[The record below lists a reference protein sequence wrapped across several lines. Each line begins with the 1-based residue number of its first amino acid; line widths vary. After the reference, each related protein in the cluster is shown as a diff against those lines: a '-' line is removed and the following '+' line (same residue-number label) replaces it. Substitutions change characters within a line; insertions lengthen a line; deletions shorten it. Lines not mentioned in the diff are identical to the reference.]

1 MRHSNERR
9 RMTLKLTRGRVLE
22 FGFVLFMA
30 IILVTSIIGGEWFDA
45 SVAGAGIISGLIPF
59 ILEKTFKTEFDAKM
73 KVAYIIF
80 LFASQYLGSIVGLY
94 SNGWWDTFLHV
105 LSGVFLAF
113 LGFDFLTRLDEDIR
127 LEMPKRFVFVY
138 IVVFSMAGAAL
149 WEMYEFT
156 SDLVL
161 STTMQGNGND
171 DTMVDIVAGSLGG
184 IIAAMLVTEIHRKE
198 QHKKRKK

>member
-1 MRHSNERR
+1 M
-9 RMTLKLTRGRVLE
+9 LE

-30 IILVTSIIGGEWFDA
+30 IILVASVIEEAWFDA
-45 SVAGAGIISGLIPF
+45 SVAAAGIVSGLIPF
-59 ILEKTFKTEFDAKM
+59 ILEKVFKTEFDAKM
-73 KVAYIIF
+73 KVAYILF

-105 LSGVFLAF
+105 LSGVFIAF
-113 LGFDFLTRLDEDIR
+113 LGYDFFSRLDDDIR

-138 IVVFSMAGAAL
+138 IVVFAMAGAAL

-161 STTMQGNGND
+161 NTTMQGNGND
-171 DTMVDIVAGSLGG
+171 DTMIDIIAGSFGG
-184 IIAAMLVTEIHRKE
+184 ILAAFLVTEMHRNE
-198 QHKKRKK
+198 QTKNGV

>member
-1 MRHSNERR
+1 M
-9 RMTLKLTRGRVLE
+9 KLTRGRMLE

-30 IILVTSIIGGEWFDA
+30 IILVASVIEEAWFDA
-45 SVAGAGIISGLIPF
+45 SVAAAGIVSGLIPF
-59 ILEKTFKTEFDAKM
+59 ILEKVFKTEFDAKM
-73 KVAYIIF
+73 KVAYILF

-105 LSGVFLAF
+105 LSGIFIAF
-113 LGFDFLTRLDEDIR
+113 LGYDFFSRLDDDIR

-138 IVVFSMAGAAL
+138 IVVFAMAGAAL

-161 STTMQGNGND
+161 NTTMQGNGND

-184 IIAAMLVTEIHRKE
+184 IIAALLVTEIHRKE
-198 QHKKRKK
+198 QHEKRKN

>member
-1 MRHSNERR
+1 M
-9 RMTLKLTRGRVLE
+9 KLTRGRMLE
-22 FGFVLFMA
+22 FGFVLFMG
-30 IILVTSIIGGEWFDA
+30 IILVTSVIEEAWFDA
-45 SVAGAGIISGLIPF
+45 SVAGAGMVSGLIPF
-59 ILEKTFKTEFDAKM
+59 LLEKAFKTEFDAKM
-73 KVAYIIF
+73 KVAYILF

-113 LGFDFLTRLDEDIR
+113 LGYDFFSRLEDDIR

-161 STTMQGNGND
+161 NTTMQGNGND

-184 IIAAMLVTEIHRKE
+184 IIAALLVTEIHRKE
-198 QHKKRKK
+198 QQKNGE

>member
-1 MRHSNERR
+1 M
-9 RMTLKLTRGRVLE
+9 KLTRGRMLE

-30 IILVTSIIGGEWFDA
+30 IILVASVIEEAWFDA
-45 SVAGAGIISGLIPF
+45 SVAAAGIVSGLIPF
-59 ILEKTFKTEFDAKM
+59 ILEKVFKTEFDAKM
-73 KVAYIIF
+73 KVAYILF

-105 LSGVFLAF
+105 LSGVFIAF
-113 LGFDFLTRLDEDIR
+113 LGYDFFSRLDDDIR

-138 IVVFSMAGAAL
+138 IVVFAMAGAAL

-161 STTMQGNGND
+161 NTTMQGNGND
-171 DTMVDIVAGSLGG
+171 DTMVDIIAGSLGG
-184 IIAAMLVTEIHRKE
+184 ILAAFLVTEMHRNE
-198 QHKKRKK
+198 QTKNGV

>member
-1 MRHSNERR
+1 M
-9 RMTLKLTRGRVLE
+9 KLTRGRRLE
-22 FGFVLFMA
+22 FGFVLFMG
-30 IILVTSIIGGEWFDA
+30 IILVASVIEEAWFDA
-45 SVAGAGIISGLIPF
+45 SVAAAGIVSGLIPF
-59 ILEKTFKTEFDAKM
+59 ILEKVFKTEFDAKM
-73 KVAYIIF
+73 KVAYILF

-105 LSGVFLAF
+105 LSGVFIAF
-113 LGFDFLTRLDEDIR
+113 LGYDFFSRLDDDIR

-138 IVVFSMAGAAL
+138 IVVFAMAGAAL

-161 STTMQGNGND
+161 NTTMQGNGND

-184 IIAAMLVTEIHRKE
+184 IIAALLVTEIHRKE
-198 QHKKRKK
+198 QHEKRKN

>member
-1 MRHSNERR
+1 M
-9 RMTLKLTRGRVLE
+9 KLTRGRLLE
-22 FGFVLFMA
+22 FGFVLFMGV
-30 IILVTSIIGGEWFDA
+30 IFITSIIQREWFDA
-45 SVAGAGIISGLIPF
+45 SVAGAGIVSGLIPF
-59 ILEKTFKTEFDAKM
+59 MLEKAFKTEFDAKM

-113 LGFDFLTRLDEDIR
+113 LGFDFFTRLDEDIR

-156 SDLVL
+156 SDIVL
-161 STTMQGNGND
+161 RTTMQGNGNE
-171 DTMVDIVAGSLGG
+171 DTMVDIVAGSIGG
-184 IIAAMLVTEIHRKE
+184 IIAALLVTDIHRKE
-198 QHKKRKK
+198 QAEKKNSDSKK

>member
-1 MRHSNERR
+1 M
-9 RMTLKLTRGRVLE
+9 KLTRGRLLE

-30 IILVTSIIGGEWFDA
+30 VILVTSIIEGEWFDA
-45 SVAGAGIISGLIPF
+45 SVAGAGIVSGLIPF

-73 KVAYIIF
+73 KVAYILF

-113 LGFDFLTRLDEDIR
+113 LGFDFLSRLDEDIR

-138 IVVFSMAGAAL
+138 IVVFAMAGAAL

-156 SDLVL
+156 SDLV
-161 STTMQGNGND
+161 S
-171 DTMVDIVAGSLGG
+171 S
-184 IIAAMLVTEIHRKE
+184 
-198 QHKKRKK
+198 